1 MTRDHD
7 MVGPS
12 LEFGCNPYHEIDKY
26 DIDKVLLQH
35 PRAGLRWQDM
45 CQWRGNGFRMVK
57 GGRVLKW

>member
-7 MVGPS
+7 MVGPR
-12 LEFGCNPYHEIDKY
+12 LEFGCDPYHGIDNLTLTRY
-26 DIDKVLLQH
+26 CCSIQGQDCE
-35 PRAGLRWQDM
+35 WQDM